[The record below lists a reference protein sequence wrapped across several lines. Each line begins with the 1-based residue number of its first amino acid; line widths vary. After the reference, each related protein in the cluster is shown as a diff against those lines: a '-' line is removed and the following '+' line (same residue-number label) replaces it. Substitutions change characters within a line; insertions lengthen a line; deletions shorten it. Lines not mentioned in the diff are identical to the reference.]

1 MSIVKH
7 IQEHAK
13 LGIRHNLIAEV
24 GCFITAPGRTLAAS
38 VTEMLPFTNELY
50 DTANVHSNVT
60 NTTRFYLPPEA
71 RWARMFIST
80 DTNKIAAGTSH
91 IVGTYTNV
99 SIPVTVYLR
108 GMALWEDT
116 TAAANITTAFSL
128 MSPLFAVGVNAAG
141 GAGDYMEIEAANL
154 TGAGNLIVGASA
166 QSLFGFEFYD

>member
-1 MSIVKH
+1 MSIQKH
-7 IQEHAK
+7 IKEHVQ
-13 LGIRHNLIAEV
+13 LGIRHRLIAEV
-24 GCFITAPGRTLAAS
+24 GCFITSGRTLAAG
-38 VTEMLPFTNELY
+38 VTEMLPFVSELY
-50 DTANVHSNVT
+50 DTANVHDNVT

-116 TAAANITTAFSL
+116 TSAANITTAFSL
-128 MSPLFAVGVNAAG
+128 MSPLFAVGVNALG
-141 GAGDYMEIEAANL
+141 NAGDYMEIEAANL
-154 TGAGNLIVGASA
+154 TGTGNLIVGASA